1 MLINSKTK
9 AEAIELLKSLI
20 ATPSISKTEDKTAN
34 ILVDFFTKKNI
45 PVHRHLNNIWVTTP
59 NPNPEY
65 PTLLLN
71 SHHDTVKPVT
81 GWQRDPFLPN
91 VENRTLYGLGS
102 NDAGASLVS
111 LAATF
116 LHFYDQK
123 DIPLNLIFLASAEEE
138 ISGKNGVEAAL
149 PKLGKIDFGIVGE
162 PTEMKMAI
170 AEKGLMVIDGIANGK
185 AGHAARNEGDNA
197 IYHALRDIDF
207 LQNLSFEK
215 ISPQLGP
222 TKISVTQINAGTQH
236 NVVPDKCQF
245 VVDVRTTEAYS
256 NTEVLFTIGNDP
268 DFDLQLAKFDVQ
280 GTLAHIK
287 MLKSIDLLTAEE
299 LANLEI
305 ALAEITELIEQ
316 NKFEIE
322 PGIED
327 VHSQVELLLTR
338 KLGDTGKKIHSGR
351 SRNDQ
356 VMVDL
361 RFGAYAE
368 SLVDDLTLLSSVYKI
383 NNQNPLGS
391 AAGYGSSFPLDR
403 KMTTDLLGFQ
413 DLANYQTS
421 LRRVAVSCHIKRIQM
436 FLN

>member
-256 NTEVLFTIGNDP
+256 NTEVLNFLNKNTYS
-268 DFDLQLAKFDVQ
+268 
-280 GTLAHIK
+280 T
-287 MLKSIDLLTAEE
+287 LTARSVR
-299 LANLEI
+299 LEPSGI
-305 ALAEITELIEQ
+305 AIQHPLVQAGTKLGISNFGSATLSDQALMSFPTLKMGPGNSNRSHTADEFILLS
-316 NKFEIE
+316 EIE
-322 PGIED
+322 EGIEIYG
-327 VHSQVELLLTR
+327 Q
-338 KLGDTGKKIHSGR
+338 
-351 SRNDQ
+351 
-356 VMVDL
+356 
-361 RFGAYAE
+361 
-368 SLVDDLTLLSSVYKI
+368 LLSKLITHYK
-383 NNQNPLGS
+383 NQ
-391 AAGYGSSFPLDR
+391 
-403 KMTTDLLGFQ
+403 
-413 DLANYQTS
+413 S
-421 LRRVAVSCHIKRIQM
+421 L
-436 FLN
+436 